1 MGAAIYPKA
10 IKSPSTVEIT
20 LDLPVPPS
28 VNRIRR
34 VDWANHKKRQQ
45 FYLRADLFLTAHGP
59 HPAPVRLITG
69 GYEIRIQIPETL
81 CGIDLDNHCK
91 CLIDGKIGSFIAPRR
106 LRKRAVM
113 THVTAEPCQ
122 RNEDFAR
129 IGDNCAV
136 RRVAP
141 PRGRA
146 HQRIEIA
153 VDKRQCF
160 RTGEMVAGIIR
171 QHDAQSVPH
180 QSQMLNAMTLM
191 AVM

>member
-91 CLIDGKIGSFIAPRR
+91 AILDYLVSREIVPDDSKRFLRR
-106 LRKRAVM
+106 L
-113 THVTAEPCQ
+113 T
-122 RNEDFAR
+122 
-129 IGDNCAV
+129 
-136 RRVAP
+136 
-141 PRGRA
+141 
-146 HQRIEIA
+146 IEW
-153 VDKRQCF
+153 
-160 RTGEMVAGIIR
+160 G
-171 QHDAQSVPH
+171 SPVPACH
-180 QSQMLNAMTLM
+180 ITIKEQQP
-191 AVM
+191 